1 MAKLQPRGPLAP
13 VFVEAMTHDPEE
25 LRAIAQ
31 DPLHNRG
38 PLLNRTGNQIWKAG
52 QLLLKERLPH
62 YALPF
67 IALHGARDTVTYPAG
82 SQLLFD
88 GAGAVKTKELKFY
101 PGLYHEIFLET
112 GPERAAVVADVAAF
126 LREMLRDEKKNPL
139 LAARGAV
146 SGVGVM
152 MDES

>member
-1 MAKLQPRGPLAP
+1 MAALQPRGPLAP

-38 PLLNRTGNQIWKAG
+38 PLLNRTGNQIWKAC
-52 QLLLKERLPH
+52 QRLKERLPH

-67 IALHGARDTVTYPAG
+67 LALHGARDSVTYPSG
-82 SQLLFD
+82 SQILFD
-88 GAGAVKTKELKFY
+88 GAGSVTKGLKFY

-112 GPERAAVVADVAAF
+112 APERAAAVGDVRAF
-126 LREMLRDEKKNPL
+126 LKDMLNDPKKNPL
-139 LAARGAV
+139 LSLLSAVGGAG
-146 SGVGVM
+146 SM
-152 MDES
+152 T

>member
-25 LRAIAQ
+25 LRAIGQ

-52 QLLLKERLPH
+52 QRLKERLPH

-67 IALHGARDTVTYPAG
+67 VALHGARDSVTYPAG
-82 SQLLFD
+82 SQALFD
-88 GAGAVKTKELKFY
+88 GAGSVTKGLKFY

-112 GPERAAVVADVAAF
+112 AAERAGVLGDVKAF
-126 LREMLRDEKKNPL
+126 LVDMLRNLKKNPYL
-139 LAARGAV
+139 SLMEVAGGA
-146 SGVGVM
+146 GV

>member
-52 QLLLKERLPH
+52 QRLVKERLPH

-67 IALHGARDTVTYPAG
+67 LALHGARDTVTYPSG
-82 SQLLFD
+82 SQALFD
-88 GAGAVKTKELKFY
+88 GAASVKIKELKFY

-112 GPERAAVVADVAAF
+112 APERREVVADVLGF
-126 LREMLRDEKKNPL
+126 LAGMLRDEKRNPML
-139 LAARGAV
+139 RGMGAV

-152 MDES
+152 DES